1 MSGKRRMYS
10 PEEYLRVRKRNYM
23 ILGVAGVACV
33 IATYVSMVANDNHMS
48 LADITTTIINH
59 LNGVPFEDT
68 RQEFEDFFVFGFYI
82 PRAIGCVTIGAILS
96 VGGAIMQTIIRNP
109 LADPFTTGISS
120 GALLGVS
127 LSIVFGIGLG
137 LSYSLNL
144 MAMAFLFSMLPCG
157 IIIIFTFFKQA
168 TSGVIV
174 LIGIAVSY
182 VFSACS
188 TLVMYSADTMDYEKI
203 YHWSL
208 GSLANIRPDSW
219 MVLTASA
226 IAMIAILMYMS
237 KRINIASVDDKL
249 ATSLGVNSPRTRIIC
264 LLIVSAFTAISV
276 SYAGT
281 IGFVGLIIPNIARK
295 IVASDSK
302 ILIPFSAIL
311 GGVFL
316 LVCDIIAR
324 SVILGGI
331 SVGIITAFIGGPMM
345 LFILLKM
352 KKNAWSN

>member
-281 IGFVGLIIPNIARK
+281 IGFVGLIVPHIFRMIVGPNHK
-295 IVASDSK
+295 L
-302 ILIPFSAIL
+302 LIPMCIF
-311 GGVFL
+311 GGAAFL
-316 LVCDIIAR
+316 MAMDTLAKTAFT
-324 SVILGGI
+324 I
-331 SVGIITAFIGGPMM
+331 SFPVGIFTSLLGAPFFIY
-345 LFILLKM
+345 IL
-352 KKNAWSN
+352 KKRKKEIWE

>member
-281 IGFVGLIIPNIARK
+281 IGFVGLIVPHIFRMIVGPNHQL
-295 IVASDSK
+295 
-302 ILIPFSAIL
+302 LIPMCIF
-311 GGVFL
+311 GGAAFL
-316 LVCDIIAR
+316 MAMDTLAKTAFT
-324 SVILGGI
+324 I
-331 SVGIITAFIGGPMM
+331 SFPVGIFTSLLGAPFFIY
-345 LFILLKM
+345 IL
-352 KKNAWSN
+352 KKRKKEIWE